1 MRIDQE
7 WLNLIVE
14 ARELGL
20 SIGEVKDFINKG
32 PVSGSET
39 GMSQREQKLW
49 EQKHALEYLISTNT
63 REKDKAIHEEGLKKV
78 EQALLKYL

>member
-7 WLNLIVE
+7 WLTLIME

-20 SIGEVKDFINKG
+20 SIGEVKTFINKG
-32 PVSGSET
+32 AGSGSKT
-39 GMSQREQKLW
+39 DMSHREQKLR
-49 EQKHALEYLISTNT
+49 EQKQALEYLIINDT
-63 REKDKAIHEEGLKKV
+63 REKDKAIHEEGLKTV